1 MAFSKTVTLGNG
13 TVVAYWSIISMQAVL
28 LPVQA
33 LNVYLG
39 GFVSEAYAAT
49 GNPLVTRCFQFSA
62 ADLGVEDMSTV
73 TQAQAYTAILA
84 RVNDATTADPLVDST
99 QAGV

>member
-39 GFVSEAYAAT
+39 GFVSETYAAT